1 MDPKNREEKAVL
13 REEELLQYVCKGADM
28 GREGI
33 HAVLGYV
40 HDEELKRTL
49 RGQEEVY
56 RTIREEA
63 RGELRARGKVP
74 QGVGAMA
81 RASAEVMSAGKLL
94 MDRSGSRIAEMTIQ
108 GHNMGVSK
116 TLQHLHDYHGDGP
129 ARDLAQRLM
138 AAGEAGV
145 EELKPFL

>member
-1 MDPKNREEKAVL
+1 ML

-40 HDEELKRTL
+40 QDEELKRTL

-63 RGELRARGKVP
+63 K
-74 QGVGAMA
+74 
-81 RASAEVMSAGKLL
+81 
-94 MDRSGSRIAEMTIQ
+94 
-108 GHNMGVSK
+108 
-116 TLQHLHDYHGDGP
+116 
-129 ARDLAQRLM
+129 
-138 AAGEAGV
+138 GEASCSWIAQAPGS
-145 EELKPFL
+145 PR

>member
-1 MDPKNREEKAVL
+1 ML
-13 REEELLQYVCKGADM
+13 QEEELLQYVCKGADM

-40 HDEELKRTL
+40 RDEELKRTL

-56 RTIREEA
+56 RTLREEA
-63 RGELRARGKVP
+63 KAQLRSRGQTPKE
-74 QGVGAMA
+74 VGTMT
-81 RASAEVMSAGKLL
+81 RASTEVMSAGKLL
-94 MDRSGSRIAEMTIQ
+94 MDRSGSKIAEMTIQ

-129 ARDLAQRLM
+129 ARELAQRLM
-138 AAGEAGV
+138 AAGQAGA

>member
-1 MDPKNREEKAVL
+1 ML

-63 RGELRARGKVP
+63 RGELRSRGKVP